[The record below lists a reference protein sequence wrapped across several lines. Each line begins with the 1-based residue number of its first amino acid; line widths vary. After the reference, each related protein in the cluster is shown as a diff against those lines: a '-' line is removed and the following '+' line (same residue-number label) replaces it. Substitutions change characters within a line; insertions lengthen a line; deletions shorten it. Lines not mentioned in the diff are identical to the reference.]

1 MAKDKR
7 KANSKAATVPKQQRI
22 TASALPVL
30 KRPLDQV
37 GKQILVPG
45 AYWVGRVSREEKDL
59 EYKCTVI
66 EFDMLHKWD
75 DGRPPSAAFQ
85 LQEMGVTGTGS
96 LEPGDSSGELFWM
109 TYPMPYRGTGRSN
122 DQPGYQRKYQR
133 CFDQLPYSCIAG

>member
-7 KANSKAATVPKQQRI
+7 KGNSKAATVPKQQRI

-66 EFDMLHKWD
+66 GD
-75 DGRPPSAAFQ
+75 AAQ
-85 LQEMGVTGTGS
+85 MG
-96 LEPGDSSGELFWM
+96 
-109 TYPMPYRGTGRSN
+109 
-122 DQPGYQRKYQR
+122 
-133 CFDQLPYSCIAG
+133 